1 MHIFSYVNQMH
12 TPICTFSVYRFIYI
26 RLCSHPWLLLWL
38 VILFLCRY
46 NALWN
51 ESRYCVSATVQVI
64 LLICQHLF
72 FFFCWPFIF
81 TEKSDCDII
90 FNSRIKLVLS
100 ATIIIAMLVKVLQMI
115 WGYVTSILMSDSL
128 SLCLCLWCL
137 KDIYFISYWH
147 YGTYFLF

>member
-1 MHIFSYVNQMH
+1 MH

-38 VILFLCRY
+38 VILLLCRY

-72 FFFCWPFIF
+72 FFFFWPFIF

-100 ATIIIAMLVKVLQMI
+100 VTIIIAMLVKLLQMI
-115 WGYVTSILMSDSL
+115 WGYVTSIFCCQIHCL
-128 SLCLCLWCL
+128 SVCVFDVW
-137 KDIYFISYWH
+137 KVSNFISYW
-147 YGTYFLF
+147 YYVTYFLF

>member
-1 MHIFSYVNQMH
+1 MYIFSISIYLYTSLFSSMTFTLVGDLVFMPLQC
-12 TPICTFSVYRFIYI
+12 PVKWVKILRFCYCTGHFINLPASI
-26 RLCSHPWLLLWL
+26 
-38 VILFLCRY
+38 
-46 NALWN
+46 
-51 ESRYCVSATVQVI
+51 
-64 LLICQHLF
+64 F
-72 FFFCWPFIF
+72 FFFWPFIF